1 LESEVRFT
9 EGQIHRIIAGL
20 VLAIFVAAV
29 DSTLVSV
36 ALLSIGKDLGHMEQL
51 PWVMSGYLAASAV
64 ATPIYGKLSDLYGRR
79 PLMLGSLFGF
89 ALTSIGSALAPSM
102 AFLILMRILQGLT
115 GGAVIAMAQATIADI
130 VPARERG
137 RYQGWL
143 SATFASAA
151 MLGPVLGG
159 YLTGLFGWR
168 MVFASMVPLTLLA
181 IWRVAKVLRLLPV
194 TTKRRPIDWLGAI
207 LLSVSLSSLMSFLTL
222 TGQGHRLAE
231 PTMLLLMGGFFVS
244 TALCI
249 AQERRAPEPIIP
261 PSILSRRGVWVPC
274 VNVTC
279 IFFMLIG
286 LSNMLPIAMQSGG
299 AQSVDEAALRML
311 PLTLGI
317 PCGAFLAGRWTY
329 RTGASRRVIFT
340 GLSLVLS
347 MLGLMILI
355 PVHAVKPLLFVMG
368 FLGLG
373 SGMVMVTSL
382 VVAQSSVP
390 AQFTGITTA
399 VVACCRTVGSA
410 VGVSTLAAVLFIA
423 LRDQAPN
430 EQDLRRLLEI
440 VSTTEAAQAFKA
452 VIIMAFAI
460 AAIPMMTML
469 AAGREIGAGLRH

>member
-79 PLMLGSLFGF
+79 PLMLGSLLGF
-89 ALTSIGSALAPSM
+89 ALTSLGSALAPSM

-168 MVFASMVPLTLLA
+168 MVFASMIPLTLLA

-194 TTKRRPIDWLGAI
+194 TTKQRPIDWLGAI

-231 PTMLLLMGGFFVS
+231 PTMLLLMGGFVVS

-261 PSILSRRGVWVPC
+261 PSIVASWRLG
-274 VNVTC
+274 
-279 IFFMLIG
+279 
-286 LSNMLPIAMQSGG
+286 
-299 AQSVDEAALRML
+299 ALRECHL
-311 PLTLGI
+311 H
-317 PCGAFLAGRWTY
+317 FFHVDW
-329 RTGASRRVIFT
+329 
-340 GLSLVLS
+340 
-347 MLGLMILI
+347 
-355 PVHAVKPLLFVMG
+355 
-368 FLGLG
+368 
-373 SGMVMVTSL
+373 
-382 VVAQSSVP
+382 
-390 AQFTGITTA
+390 
-399 VVACCRTVGSA
+399 
-410 VGVSTLAAVLFIA
+410 
-423 LRDQAPN
+423 
-430 EQDLRRLLEI
+430 LE
-440 VSTTEAAQAFKA
+440 
-452 VIIMAFAI
+452 
-460 AAIPMMTML
+460 
-469 AAGREIGAGLRH
+469 

>member
-1 LESEVRFT
+1 MESDIRFT
-9 EGQIHRIIAGL
+9 ESQIHRIIAGL

-79 PLMLGSLFGF
+79 PLMLGSLLGF
-89 ALTSIGSALAPSM
+89 ALTSMGSALAPSM
-102 AFLILMRILQGLT
+102 AFLIFMRILQGLT

-130 VPARERG
+130 VTARERG

-168 MVFASMVPLTLLA
+168 MVFAAMIPLTLLA

-194 TTKRRPIDWLGAI
+194 STKRRPIDWMGA
-207 LLSVSLSSLMSFLTL
+207 LWLSLSLSSLMSFLTL
-222 TGQGHRLAE
+222 TGQGHRFTE
-231 PTMLLLMGGFFVS
+231 TTMLLLVGGFLLS

-373 SGMVMVTSL
+373 SGMVMV
-382 VVAQSSVP
+382 VAQSSVP

-452 VIIMAFAI
+452 VIVMAFAI

-469 AAGREIGAGLRH
+469 AAGREIGAGLRHKP

>member
-1 LESEVRFT
+1 MDKDTSFT
-9 EGQIHRIIAGL
+9 ESQIHRIIAGL
-20 VLAIFVAAV
+20 VLAIFVSAV

-79 PLMLGSLFGF
+79 KLMLGSLGGF
-89 ALTSIGSALAPSM
+89 ALTSVGSALAPSM
-102 AFLILMRILQGLT
+102 SFLILMRVLQGLT

-143 SATFASAA
+143 SATFATAA

-168 MVFASMVPLTLLA
+168 AVFACMVPLTLLA
-181 IWRVAKVLRLLPV
+181 IWRVASVLRILPV
-194 TTKRRPIDWLGAI
+194 RMQRRPIDWLGAL
-207 LLSVSLSSLMSFLTL
+207 LLSVSLSSLMSLLTL
-222 TGQGHRLAE
+222 AGQGHRLGE
-231 PTMLLLMGGFFVS
+231 PSMQLLLLSFALS
-244 TALCI
+244 TVWCVV
-249 AQERRAPEPIIP
+249 QERRAPEPIIP

-286 LSNMLPIAMQSGG
+286 LSNMLPIAMQTGG
-299 AQSVDEAALRML
+299 VQSVDQAALRML

-317 PCGAFLAGRWTY
+317 PCGAFAAGRWTY

-340 GLSLVLS
+340 GLALVLS
-347 MLGLMILI
+347 MLVMMTLI
-355 PVHAVKPLLFVMG
+355 PVHEVAPLLVVMG
-368 FLGLG
+368 GLGLG

-390 AQFTGITTA
+390 GSFTGVTTA

-410 VGVSTLAAVLFIA
+410 LGVSTLAAVLFIA

-430 EQDLRRLLEI
+430 EQDLRQLLDM
-440 VSTTEAAQAFKA
+440 VTAADAAQAFKA
-452 VIIMAFAI
+452 VILTALAI
-460 AAIPMMTML
+460 CSIPLVTML
-469 AAGREIGAGLRH
+469 LAGRQIGAALRD